1 MLARPLLAHAVRAQK
16 QPRAQVARGV
26 RLARADASTRPL
38 ASPPRGYPRPLPPAF
53 ARGPSARPR
62 RSPAVVAPS
71 AAAAPAVASAAT
83 ATTVPEM
90 AVAASVGYLV
100 ASFVAFWL
108 GARHPT
114 SRCAR
119 YTRSPLPLVPLCV
132 AYLALLVA
140 SWSPDTL
147 SLMMP
152 GSLEAGLTSGGWNPQ
167 FFPRLDGIMTLLSR
181 RATAA
186 SAWMHVACINF
197 FVGRHAALRAA
208 AGGWPVFHT
217 LALTLVFGPV
227 GLCSHWITRWAA
239 GAGAFGARPAGRVAS
254 EEAVGRASDRRA
266 TGTPY
271 GEAYGNA
278 YGCAYGDG
286 GDARV
291 GCGRGRGRRSNARRF
306 GLLATLMR

>member
-1 MLARPLLAHAVRAQK
+1 M
-16 QPRAQVARGV
+16 
-26 RLARADASTRPL
+26 
-38 ASPPRGYPRPLPPAF
+38 
-53 ARGPSARPR
+53 
-62 RSPAVVAPS
+62 VAPS

-83 ATTVPEM
+83 TTTVPEM
-90 AVAASVGYLV
+90 VVAASVGYLV

-108 GARHPT
+108 GARNPD

-181 RATAA
+181 RATSA

-197 FVGRHAALRAA
+197 FVGRHAGSSRR
-208 AGGWPVFHT
+208 
-217 LALTLVFGPV
+217 
-227 GLCSHWITRWAA
+227 SRRM
-239 GAGAFGARPAGRVAS
+239 ARVPHPSPHPRVRSRRLMFAVDH
-254 EEAVGRASDRRA
+254 AMGVGRGGRL
-266 TGTPY
+266 
-271 GEAYGNA
+271 GE
-278 YGCAYGDG
+278 
-286 GDARV
+286 GDAVRRGVRKRLRKRLRV
-291 GCGRGRGRRSNARRF
+291 RVR
-306 GLLATLMR
+306 

>member
-1 MLARPLLAHAVRAQK
+1 MLARPLLVHAVRAQER
-16 QPRAQVARGV
+16 PRARVARGV

-38 ASPPRGYPRPLPPAF
+38 AKLPRGYPRSLPPAF

-62 RSPAVVAPS
+62 RSSSVVAPS

-83 ATTVPEM
+83 TTAVPEM
-90 AVAASVGYLV
+90 VVAASVGYLV

-108 GARHPT
+108 GARNPD

-181 RATAA
+181 RATSA

-227 GLCSHWITRWAA
+227 GLCSHWITRWAS
-239 GAGAFGARPAGRVAS
+239 GAADDSAKA
-254 EEAVGRASDRRA
+254 
-266 TGTPY
+266 TPY
-271 GEAYGNA
+271 GEAYGVAYGNA
-278 YGCAYGDG
+278 YGCAYGER

-291 GCGRGRGRRSNARRF
+291 GLGRGRWSNARRF
-306 GLLATLMR
+306 GLLATLLR

>member
-1 MLARPLLAHAVRAQK
+1 MLARPLLVHAVRAQER
-16 QPRAQVARGV
+16 PRARVARGV

-38 ASPPRGYPRPLPPAF
+38 ANLPRGYPRSLPPAF

-62 RSPAVVAPS
+62 RSSSVVAPS

-83 ATTVPEM
+83 TTAVPEM
-90 AVAASVGYLV
+90 VVAASVGYLV

-108 GARHPT
+108 GARNPD

-181 RATAA
+181 RATSA

-217 LALTLVFGPV
+217 
-227 GLCSHWITRWAA
+227 
-239 GAGAFGARPAGRVAS
+239 
-254 EEAVGRASDRRA
+254 
-266 TGTPY
+266 
-271 GEAYGNA
+271 
-278 YGCAYGDG
+278 
-286 GDARV
+286 
-291 GCGRGRGRRSNARRF
+291 
-306 GLLATLMR
+306 